1 VVSATQAQRPAT
13 TRSRTAALRELAL
26 VVGLYVA
33 YSATRLAVGGQWGAA
48 REHADQLL
56 HLERAVHLDVELW
69 LNTVVTPVTWLAV
82 PASFW
87 YSTMHFIVTPAVL
100 ILLYRKHPVL
110 YRPAR
115 TALMAATLVA
125 LLGYYF
131 FPTAPPR
138 LVGGGYV
145 DTLSETSGYG
155 WWPSAA
161 ETAAGGAGSV
171 TNQVAAMPSMH
182 VGWALWVSIVLA
194 ALARRWW
201 LKVLAYAYV
210 ATTTSVVV
218 LTANHWVL
226 DAVAGVVLVGGCW
239 VIASRAH
246 RPPPA
251 STQAPVHD
259 LGRRPADDVDDG
271 RTLAAS

>member
-1 VVSATQAQRPAT
+1 VVTATQAARPAT
-13 TRSRTAALRELAL
+13 ARSRTAALRELAL
-26 VVGLYVA
+26 VIGLYVA

-56 HLERAVHLDVELW
+56 HLERDLHIDVELW
-69 LNTVVTPVTWLAV
+69 LNTAVTPLTWLAV
-82 PASFW
+82 PSSYW

-100 ILLYRKHPVL
+100 VLLYRRHPAI

-145 DTLSETSGYG
+145 DTLSATAQYG

-161 ETAAGGAGSV
+161 EAAAGGGSA

-194 ALARRWW
+194 ALARRSWT
-201 LKVLAYAYV
+201 KVLAFAYV

-218 LTANHWVL
+218 LTANHWIL
-226 DAVAGVVLVGGCW
+226 DAVAGVVLVGACW
-239 VIASRAH
+239 VVAARAH

-251 STQAPVHD
+251 ATQAPVHD
-259 LGRRPADDVDDG
+259 LVRAPVSEIDDG

>member
-1 VVSATQAQRPAT
+1 VVTATQATRPT
-13 TRSRTAALRELAL
+13 TARSRTAALRELAL

-56 HLERAVHLDVELW
+56 RVERDLHIDFELW
-69 LNTVVTPVTWLAV
+69 LNTLVTPVTWLAV
-82 PASFW
+82 PSSYW
-87 YSTMHFIVTPAVL
+87 YATMHFIVTPVVL
-100 ILLYRKHPVL
+100 VVLYRRHPWL

-145 DTLSETSGYG
+145 DTLSATAQYG
-155 WWPSAA
+155 WWPTTA
-161 ETAAGGAGSV
+161 EAAAGSGSA

-194 ALARRWW
+194 ALARRRW
-201 LKVLAYAYV
+201 LKVLAFAYV

-218 LTANHWVL
+218 LTANHWIL
-226 DAVAGVVLVGGCW
+226 DAVAGGGLVWLCW
-239 VIASRAH
+239 VVARRAH
-246 RPPPA
+246 RPPVA
-251 STQAPVHD
+251 TTEAPVHD
-259 LGRRPADDVDDG
+259 LVRPPADDIGDE

>member
-1 VVSATQAQRPAT
+1 M
-13 TRSRTAALRELAL
+13 
-26 VVGLYVA
+26 VGLYVA

-56 HLERAVHLDVELW
+56 SIERDLHIDVELW
-69 LNTVVTPVTWLAV
+69 LNTLVTPVTWLAV
-82 PASFW
+82 PSSYW
-87 YSTMHFIVTPAVL
+87 YATMHFIVTPALLV
-100 ILLYRKHPVL
+100 LLYHRHPAL

-145 DTLSETSGYG
+145 DTLSATAAYG
-155 WWPSAA
+155 WWPTTA
-161 ETAAGGAGSV
+161 EAAAGGGSA

-194 ALARRWW
+194 ALARRRW
-201 LKVLAYAYV
+201 LKVLAFLYV

-226 DAVAGVVLVGGCW
+226 DAVAGAVLVGTCW
-239 VIASRAH
+239 VVAARAH
-246 RPPPA
+246 RPPA
-251 STQAPVHD
+251 AATQAPVHD
-259 LGRRPADDVDDG
+259 LVRPSSPDVDED

>member
-1 VVSATQAQRPAT
+1 MVTATQADRPAT
-13 TRSRTAALRELAL
+13 TRSRAAALRELAL

-56 HLERAVHLDVELW
+56 RVERDLHLDVELW
-69 LNTVVTPVTWLAV
+69 LNTIVTPVTWLAV
-82 PASFW
+82 PSSYW
-87 YSTMHFIVTPAVL
+87 YATMHFVVTPAVL
-100 ILLYRKHPVL
+100 VLLYRKHPVL

-145 DTLSETSGYG
+145 DTLSATSQYG

-161 ETAAGGAGSV
+161 EAAAGGGSV

-201 LKVLAYAYV
+201 LKVLAFGYV

-226 DAVAGVVLVGGCW
+226 DAVAGVVLVGACW
-239 VIASRAH
+239 VVASRAH

-259 LGRRPADDVDDG
+259 LRRPLDEVDDG